1 MFNIFLTIIKKN
13 QGATIKGFI
22 LSVKKAKNEDSIA
35 VVLTATEIRTY
46 YRFFGARHS
55 ILQLGNLID
64 FEVEGEDGRF
74 MPRLRS
80 LSHMGFPWLHDK
92 NKLLMWH
99 NFIKKFEPHLRDAE
113 ELEPFYYDLLL
124 TAAKKWDK
132 QNPKRIVVESY
143 ITLLDYEGRL
153 YPEENCFICEQNI
166 EEDIALMQAFKPAHP
181 ACIYSPSLPTKKILD
196 FFQSKKTV
204 FLEDEEID
212 SLYDVVMKG
221 L

>member
-1 MFNIFLTIIKKN
+1 M
-13 QGATIKGFI
+13 KGFI

-35 VVLTATEIRTY
+35 TVLSATEVKTY

-55 ILQLGNLID
+55 ILQLGNLVD

-80 LSHMGFPWLHDK
+80 LSHMGFPWLFDK

-99 NFIKKFEPHLRDAE
+99 NFIKKFEPHLKDTE
-113 ELEPFYYDLLL
+113 ELDSFYYHLLL
-124 TAAKKWDK
+124 DAAKKWNK
-132 QNPKRIVVESY
+132 QNPKRIVCESY
-143 ITLLDYEGRL
+143 ITLLEYEGRL
-153 YPEENCFICEQNI
+153 YPEENCFICEQRI
-166 EEDIALMQAFKPAHP
+166 EEEIALMQAFRPAHP
-181 ACIYSPSLPTKKILD
+181 TCIYAPALPTKKILD

-204 FLEDEEID
+204 FFEDYEVEY
-212 SLYDVVMKG
+212 LYNIVMKG

>member
-1 MFNIFLTIIKKN
+1 M
-13 QGATIKGFI
+13 KGFI
-22 LSVKKAKNEDSIA
+22 LSVSKAKNEDSIA
-35 VVLTATEIRTY
+35 RVLSNTEIKTY

-55 ILQLGNLID
+55 ILQLGNLVD

-80 LSHMGFPWLHDK
+80 LSHMGFPWLFDK
-92 NKLLMWH
+92 NKLLLWH

-113 ELEPFYYDLLL
+113 ALDTFYYDLLL
-124 TAAKKWDK
+124 SAAKKWDK

-153 YPEENCFICEQNI
+153 YEQDKCFICEQRI
-166 EEDIALMQAFKPAHP
+166 EDDIALMQAFKPAHP
-181 ACIYSPSLPTKKILD
+181 SCIYSPSMPTKKLLD
-196 FFQSKKTV
+196 FIETKKTV
-204 FLEDEEID
+204 CLEDYEVDYLHEI
-212 SLYDVVMKG
+212 VMKG

>member
-22 LSVKKAKNEDSIA
+22 LLVKKAKNEDSIA
-35 VVLTATEIRTY
+35 VVLTNTEIRTY

-153 YPEENCFICEQNI
+153 YPDEHCFICEQRI